1 VTYVRYID
9 RSRDYYAAHGYD
21 KPYRWAHCDTVP
33 FAPMRRPLAEST
45 LAIVTT
51 AMPDASYTRDTRR
64 LAVCET
70 ATAPAALYT
79 QEVFWDKEA
88 THTDDLGSY
97 FPLAALQALAGE
109 GRIGRIAPH
118 YYCVPTTYSQRKTLD
133 EDAPAI
139 VAGCVRDEVDVA
151 LLVPL

>member
-1 VTYVRYID
+1 MTYVRYMD
-9 RSRDYYAAHGYD
+9 RSRDYYAAQGYE
-21 KPYRWAHCDTVP
+21 KPYRWAHYESVP
-33 FAPMRRPLAEST
+33 FAPLRRPLAEAT

-51 AMPDASYTRDTRR
+51 AMPDATYSRKTRR

-70 ATAPAALYT
+70 AKAPAVLYT

-88 THTDDLGSY
+88 THTEDLGSY

-109 GRIGRIAPH
+109 GHIGGIAAH
-118 YYCVPTTYSQRKTLD
+118 YCCLPTTYSQRQTIE
-133 EDAPAI
+133 EDAPA
-139 VAGCVRDEVDVA
+139 VLAQCVRDEVDVA